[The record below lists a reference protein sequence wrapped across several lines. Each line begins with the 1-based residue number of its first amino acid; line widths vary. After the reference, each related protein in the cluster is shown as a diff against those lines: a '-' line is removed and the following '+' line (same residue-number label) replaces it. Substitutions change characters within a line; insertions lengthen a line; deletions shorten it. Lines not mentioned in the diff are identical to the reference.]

1 MDIIY
6 PTSASPPTY
15 GYADLINL
23 KSVKNLSKEFY
34 WVAAK
39 AMKKKLFYLKK

>member
-15 GYADLINL
+15 GHEDFLEYSQD
-23 KSVKNLSKEFY
+23 KNALVQIETI
-34 WVAAK
+34 
-39 AMKKKLFYLKK
+39 